1 MSERDT
7 ICAIATAAGRGGVG
21 IIRVSG
27 SRSIDIANA
36 VLKKDLRPRHA
47 HFSHFHSA
55 EQILDQGIA
64 LWFPAPNSFTGEDVF
79 EFQGHGG
86 PVVLDMMLEECLRL
100 GARLAHP
107 GEFSERAFLND
118 KIDLSQA
125 EAIAD
130 LIDASSRQAAKNAVA
145 SLQGV
150 FAREIHSLIE
160 DLTHLRM
167 YVESAID
174 FPEEEIDFLGDGVV
188 VDKLEA
194 ILNKFKQIFAGAKQG
209 NLLREGIKVVLAGR
223 PNAGKST
230 LLNALAQREAAIVTD
245 VAGTTRDVLRE
256 HIVLNGVPLHIF
268 DTAGLRNTDN
278 SVEKIGIER
287 AWQAM
292 HDADQ
297 ILLIVDGGES
307 DQLDVDKHWHEL
319 LNNAELNSKITL
331 VINKSD
337 LSRGQVTAISGQLTT
352 IAISAKFGEGLDELK
367 SHLLTLAG
375 YNSGEGGFSARRRHL
390 DALSK
395 AQALV
400 ENGKRQLV
408 GSGAGE
414 LLAEDLRRAQDE
426 LGTISGKVSAD
437 DLLGKIFSSFCI
449 GK

>member
-1 MSERDT
+1 VSERDT